1 MKNILLLIISIF
13 LIVSACRGK
22 NPLHDA
28 AIISGKIEG
37 LESAKFQVSR
47 YGERPVAAEV
57 LEDGS
62 FHIRVIL
69 DEPGYLSIWSGETYF
84 VVYMSPG
91 DSLHFSADM
100 EDFFH
105 QFRFEGDKA
114 REAEYL
120 HRVHYFLKET
130 GLGDMKQL
138 GRYGKER
145 YFEVK
150 DSLFGELR
158 LIFEEMKLQKGIDP
172 DFVELE
178 EAFFE
183 YYDINL
189 DLYYP
194 MYHMDA
200 YQIRDHRDVDFP
212 LEETLRR
219 IEELDYSNPLMVR
232 QPYFRFLL
240 DQKVDEKVSSLR
252 KEYPELK
259 ELKNPNL
266 TLRMMAADSL
276 FEVPEVRDYV
286 KFFHLSMNVENDGP
300 ERFRELIDTFL
311 KYNSVPSYENRL
323 RRLIKTWEELD
334 PGREI
339 PDFSFT
345 NPEGKEVRLSQ
356 FLGNLLYIDVW
367 ATWCGPCIAEHP
379 HWDKLQEEYQGKEI
393 VFVSISVD
401 QSRDAWNNMLKE
413 KGMTGHHWFAENAWH
428 SEIATHF
435 MIRGIPRFILL
446 DREGKV
452 INASATRPSGKIREL
467 IDQHL

>member
-1 MKNILLLIISIF
+1 MKNILLLSISVF
-13 LIVSACRGK
+13 LMLSACKGK
-22 NPLHDA
+22 NPLPDT
-28 AIISGKIEG
+28 AIIAGKIEG
-37 LESAKFQVSR
+37 LESGKFQVSR
-47 YGERPVAAEV
+47 YGERPVSADV

-62 FHIRVIL
+62 FRIRIIM
-69 DEPGYLSIWSGETYF
+69 DEPAYLSTWTGDQYF
-84 VVYMSPG
+84 IVYLSPG
-91 DSLHFSADM
+91 DSLFIWADK

-120 HRVHYFLKET
+120 HRVQYFLEET
-130 GLGDMKQL
+130 ELGDRNQL
-138 GRYGKER
+138 GRYGKDR

-150 DSLFGELR
+150 DSLFAELR
-158 LIFEEMKLQKGIDP
+158 LIYEEMKNIKGIDP
-172 DFVELE
+172 DFIELE

-183 YYDINL
+183 YFDINL

-194 MYHMDA
+194 SYHMEA
-200 YQIRDHRDVDFP
+200 YQIKDHRDVDFP
-212 LEETLRR
+212 QEETLRR

-240 DQKVDEKVSSLR
+240 DQKVDEKVSSMR
-252 KEYPELK
+252 NEYPELK
-259 ELKNPNL
+259 ELKNPDL
-266 TLRMMAADSL
+266 TLWMMAADSL
-276 FEVPEVRDYV
+276 FEVAEIREYV
-286 KFFHLSMNVENDGP
+286 KFFHLSMNVEADGP
-300 ERFRELIDTFL
+300 EQFQELIDTFL
-311 KYNSVPSYENRL
+311 KYNSVPSYEKRL

-345 NPEGKEVRLSQ
+345 DPEGTEVRLSQ
-356 FLGNLLYIDVW
+356 FLGQLVYIDVW

-379 HWDKLQEEYQGKEI
+379 HWDQLVEEYQNREI
-393 VFVSISVD
+393 AFVAISID
-401 QSRDAWNNMLKE
+401 QSREPWIQMLQE
-413 KGMTGHHWFAENAWH
+413 KGLIGHHLFAENAWH

-452 INASATRPSGKIREL
+452 INASAPRPSGKIREL
-467 IDQHL
+467 IDQYL